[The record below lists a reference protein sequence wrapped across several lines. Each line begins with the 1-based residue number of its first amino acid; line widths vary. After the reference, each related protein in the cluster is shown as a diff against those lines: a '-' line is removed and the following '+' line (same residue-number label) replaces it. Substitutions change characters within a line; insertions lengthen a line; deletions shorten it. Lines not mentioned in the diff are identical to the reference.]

1 MNMYAPPS
9 LSLPLSLSLSLSL
22 PRSPSPTLSHSRP
35 QCTACSECVVKAYAE
50 GGMEFLMK
58 CFDEPGYIEQVTGL
72 DLMQAG
78 IEDIDFDLD
87 EDFSE

>member
-1 MNMYAPPS
+1 
-9 LSLPLSLSLSLSL
+9 
-22 PRSPSPTLSHSRP
+22 
-35 QCTACSECVVKAYAE
+35 VVKAYAE

-58 CFDEPGYIEQVTGL
+58 CFDEPGFIEQVTGL

>member
-1 MNMYAPPS
+1 MYCNSVVVLPS
-9 LSLPLSLSLSLSL
+9 S
-22 PRSPSPTLSHSRP
+22 P
-35 QCTACSECVVKAYAE
+35 QCTACSKIVVEKYDE
-50 GGMEFLMK
+50 DGFEFLAK

-78 IEDIDFDLD
+78 IDDIDFDLD